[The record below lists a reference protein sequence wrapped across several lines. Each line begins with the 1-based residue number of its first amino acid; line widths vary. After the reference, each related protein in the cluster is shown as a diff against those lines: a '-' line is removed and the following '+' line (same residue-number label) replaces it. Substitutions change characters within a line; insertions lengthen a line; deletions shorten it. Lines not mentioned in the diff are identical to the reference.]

1 LFDTINL
8 ERRGVPSVAIVHD
21 RFENSARMQ
30 GKLLGLSSVK
40 IVAIPEGRPGDSPE
54 ELRNKT
60 DAVWGKILESITG
73 SQQP

>member
-8 ERRGVPSVAIVHD
+8 ERIGVPSVAIVHD

-30 GKLLGLSSVK
+30 GKLMGLPSVK
-40 IVAIPEGRPGDSPE
+40 IVALPEGRPGEILE
-54 ELRNKT
+54 ELINKV
-60 DAVWGKILESITG
+60 DLVWDKILESITG